1 MRNNICGHR
10 VEVKAKGAEDLTV
23 LVQHG
28 SLGTLTWHGVTM
40 SDIIHLPPPWLCAH
54 DARARPDHRLLTIS
68 NWSKHSELGS
78 GWSMSVARYRP
89 LSSCHTTCDTGD
101 WPGRGA
107 GIVNNEIRLAQD
119 LRALLSR
126 PDGHVAILTRLDI
139 MALVWPRSDIQEGG
153 GETNDPCA
161 AVICI
166 LSTRRG
172 LWLTLCPA
180 YLDWDYEEECQPGVM
195 CVTSDAGDQRWGRPP
210 WSVAGSR
217 VWQFAAGG
225 HSDLPEIT
233 LAGAGHQSSDLP
245 DRNLSLLLL
254 PLSPQSDPDKLEDAN
269 AHICLKV
276 VAQNNIKY
284 VAGDWSVFHL
294 TSIW

>member
-10 VEVKAKGAEDLTV
+10 VEVKAKGAEVLTV

-28 SLGTLTWHGVTM
+28 SLGPLTWHGVTM

-68 NWSKHSELGS
+68 NWSKHSDLGS

-139 MALVWPRSDIQEGG
+139 RAWHGVTQVWHPGG
-153 GETNDPCA
+153 WRRDKWSVCSHHLHSEHEA
-161 AVICI
+161 RAVTEAVSGIFR
-166 LSTRRG
+166 LG
-172 LWLTLCPA
+172 
-180 YLDWDYEEECQPGVM
+180 WDYERECQPGVM
-195 CVTSDAGDQRWGRPP
+195 CVML
-210 WSVAGSR
+210 V
-217 VWQFAAGG
+217 
-225 HSDLPEIT
+225 T
-233 LAGAGHQSSDLP
+233 LARDEAAPPGQ
-245 DRNLSLLLL
+245 
-254 PLSPQSDPDKLEDAN
+254 
-269 AHICLKV
+269 
-276 VAQNNIKY
+276 
-284 VAGDWSVFHL
+284 
-294 TSIW
+294 

>member
-78 GWSMSVARYRP
+78 GWSMSVPRYRP

-139 MALVWPRSDIQEGG
+139 RAWC
-153 GETNDPCA
+153 DPG
-161 AVICI
+161 
-166 LSTRRG
+166 LTSRRVEAG
-172 LWLTLCPA
+172 QMIRV
-180 YLDWDYEEECQPGVM
+180 QP
-195 CVTSDAGDQRWGRPP
+195 S
-210 WSVAGSR
+210 
-217 VWQFAAGG
+217 FAFWAR
-225 HSDLPEIT
+225 
-233 LAGAGHQSSDLP
+233 GAGCDWHCV
-245 DRNLSLLLL
+245 R
-254 PLSPQSDPDKLEDAN
+254 
-269 AHICLKV
+269 HI
-276 VAQNNIKY
+276 
-284 VAGDWSVFHL
+284 
-294 TSIW
+294 